1 MTTRPTAIRWA
12 TALSA
17 TLLALTGCTST
28 NTTPTKPVSQKTAET
43 TTLVLSGTV
52 ALKST
57 QFMWNSDTDLCWGTG
72 GYGDLTIGA
81 AVAVTDP
88 AGIIVAL
95 GPITTGHVGD
105 YDGNGV
111 TALTCNL
118 GFTVSNIPSGKSFY
132 GVEVTHRGA
141 VTYSEATLR
150 NPITL
155 TVS

>member
-1 MTTRPTAIRWA
+1 MTTRPTATRWA
-12 TALSA
+12 IALSA

-28 NTTPTKPVSQKTAET
+28 NTGPTKPASQVTAKTV
-43 TTLVLSGTV
+43 TLTATGTV
-52 ALKST
+52 TLKSS
-57 QFMWNSDTDLCWGTG
+57 QFMWDDTDLCWGTG
-72 GYGDLTIGA
+72 GYSDLTIGA

-105 YDGNGV
+105 FADNEV

-118 GFTVSNIPSGKSFY
+118 AFTISNIPSGKGFY

-141 VTYSEATLR
+141 VTYSEVALR

-155 TVS
+155 TLS